1 MDRQGN
7 LETYRSSY
15 KTIDW
20 LVHSQINLIGTLDG
34 PYLDGQQLLCY
45 VQGSHIITSIV
56 ILICLGIACLKNSS
70 GSRKTVIPD
79 VLGKLSYLDLL
90 MGHLRFPI
98 CVYAAKQRTVMNVV

>member
-34 PYLDGQQLLCY
+34 PYLDGQQLHKFLVGCMT
-45 VQGSHIITSIV
+45 I
-56 ILICLGIACLKNSS
+56 
-70 GSRKTVIPD
+70 
-79 VLGKLSYLDLL
+79 
-90 MGHLRFPI
+90 
-98 CVYAAKQRTVMNVV
+98 